1 MKRILFFLFIMFFCH
16 RLNAQA
22 NRFRPTYVCE
32 GYIKLS
38 EIKKLP
44 IKLNYLVLLDS
55 TIVGSYF
62 YKSSFGTLT
71 LTGKINKDGSFIL
84 YERDEKNDVTGCFI
98 GKKLP
103 DKRTINGIWTNNKN
117 EKSYPFSLTILDD
130 SKSYWSYIRKFRALP
145 EYHNIQLAVKN
156 PDKVVAFDIDDQA
169 QTSLPKS
176 FAKLKNVLSI
186 NIGGNQ
192 FKAFPVVISEL
203 QQLQELSMSSNGM
216 EAVGPEIGNLKDLRI
231 LIINFNKLK
240 ELPIEIGSLKK
251 LLYLELGNNQLKA
264 LPSTIVN
271 LQQLQE
277 LHIERNKLSEK
288 EKAKI
293 KNLLPNCIIHF
304 D

>member
-1 MKRILFFLFIMFFCH
+1 MKRFFFFLFIMFFSH
-16 RLNAQA
+16 SLNAQD
-22 NRFRPTYVCE
+22 NGFRPTYVCD

-38 EIKKLP
+38 ETKKLP

-62 YKSSFGTLT
+62 YTPSFGTLK
-71 LTGKINKDGSFIL
+71 LTGKLNKGDSINRSG
-84 YERDEKNDVTGCFI
+84 
-98 GKKLP
+98 
-103 DKRTINGIWTNNKN
+103 
-117 EKSYPFSLTILDD
+117 KSYPFSLEMIDD
-130 SKSYWSYIRKFRALP
+130 SRSYWSYIRKFRDLP
-145 EYHNIQLAVKN
+145 EYQSIQSAVRN
-156 PDKVVAFDIDDQA
+156 PDKVVAFDIGDQA
-169 QTSLPKS
+169 ETFLLKS

-186 NIGGNQ
+186 NIGGNR

-216 EAVGPEIGNLKDLRI
+216 EVIRPEIGNLKELRI

-240 ELPIEIGSLKK
+240 KLPVEIGNLKR
-251 LLYLELGNNQLKA
+251 LLYLELGNNQLKT
-264 LPSTIVN
+264 LPLTIAN

-277 LHIERNKLSEK
+277 LHIERNKLSDK

-293 KNLLPNCIIHF
+293 KRLLPNCIIHF